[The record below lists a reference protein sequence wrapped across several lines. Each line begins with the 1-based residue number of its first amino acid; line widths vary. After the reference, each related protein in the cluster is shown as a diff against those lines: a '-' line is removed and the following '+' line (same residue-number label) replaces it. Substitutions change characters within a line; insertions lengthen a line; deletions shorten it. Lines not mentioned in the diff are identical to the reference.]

1 MQIFDWDDIR
11 YFLEVVRCGSATQ
24 VAGKLGVN
32 QSTASRRLSQLE
44 DQLGAR
50 LFERSTSLGWVLNAA
65 GERML
70 EAAQD
75 MAERADSIQRQVLKN
90 STEVTGLIRLTIGD
104 SSLVN
109 TITPAAQRFCEAH
122 PGVELE
128 FIVSNESLDLAAR
141 EADLAIRLTDEPPQN
156 LVGKRIAKIKYQV
169 YGTKDML
176 EAFEAGDRNMPCITW
191 IGDRRTKAP
200 WVQKSFPT
208 SRIYRVNSPVLA
220 LTMARSGM
228 GLLQISCMMGDPAAE
243 LHRIPC
249 YAEEGWSLWALSHV
263 DLRTTARVRLLRD
276 VLVDT
281 LEDQRDLLEGKLAGM
296 ETISTEVA

>member
-1 MQIFDWDDIR
+1 MQIFDWDDVR

-24 VAGKLGVN
+24 AADNLGVN
-32 QSTASRRLSQLE
+32 QSTVSRRLSQLE

-75 MAERADSIQRQVLKN
+75 MAERADSIQRQVLRN
-90 STEVTGLIRLTIGD
+90 NTEVTGLVRLTVGD
-104 SSLVN
+104 SSIVN
-109 TITPAAQRFCEAH
+109 TITPAVQRYCEAH

-128 FIVSNESLDLAAR
+128 FIVSNESFDLATR
-141 EADLAIRLTDEPPQN
+141 EADLAIRLTDEPPPN
-156 LVGKRIAKIKYQV
+156 LIGKRIAKIKYQV

-176 EAFEAGDRNMPCITW
+176 EAFEAGERNMPCITW
-191 IGDRRTKAP
+191 IGVGQTKPP
-200 WVQKSFPT
+200 WVLKSFPA
-208 SRIYRVNSPVLA
+208 SRIYRVNSPILA
-220 LTMARSGM
+220 LNMACRGM
-228 GLLQISCMMGDPAAE
+228 GLVQIGCMMADPESE

-249 YAEEGWSLWALSHV
+249 YAEEGWALWVLSHV

-281 LEDQRDLLEGKLAGM
+281 LEDQRDLLEGKLAG
-296 ETISTEVA
+296 SGK